1 MQVWPWK
8 LLFRSISCHLL
19 EKRWTCFE
27 GVGRS
32 QLVFYSN
39 KDCIRMR
46 EKTWLFFLSVFLKS
60 ISLYQRFGQ
69 MKTPEWIWLQ
79 ICDSAPLTCWSRPAF
94 SLCVGWFSSIM
105 QIICSQFNW
114 NFCFI
119 TFTSY
124 KQKDYETTTALTI
137 FIQGIH
143 IKKQV
148 WKQPMVAQC
157 RDGWSILFYFF
168 K

>member
-46 EKTWLFFLSVFLKS
+46 EKTWLFFLSVFFKVDIALS
-60 ISLYQRFGQ
+60 TLWTNENPGVDLV
-69 MKTPEWIWLQ
+69 TDL
-79 ICDSAPLTCWSRPAF
+79 CDSAPLTCWSRPAF

-105 QIICSQFNW
+105 QIICGQFNW

-157 RDGWSILFYFF
+157 RDGWSIFFF